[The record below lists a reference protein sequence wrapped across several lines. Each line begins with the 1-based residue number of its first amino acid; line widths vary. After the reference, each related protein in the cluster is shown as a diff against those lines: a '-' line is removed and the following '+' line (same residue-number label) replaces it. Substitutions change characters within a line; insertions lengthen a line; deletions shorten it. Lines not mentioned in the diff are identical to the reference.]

1 MDRNFFFSLLRNSL
15 FSVQEVIIPDEINWE
30 EIYEEMKAQAVAA
43 LPMRWLKDHPFSN
56 RDLYEKW
63 FSFCTRQQVFCIKL
77 MSEQSRMLDLLEKHD
92 IPCVIIKGTA
102 AGMAYPNP
110 FLRGSGD
117 VDFLVKR
124 CDYERTADIL
134 EENGFVLTHKKDP
147 RKHHYE
153 YSKNGICFELHRR
166 LAIITESDERLLS
179 VFEKGIAN
187 RKIYTIGNFHFPVLP
202 PELNGLTLIFHINQH
217 LRKGLGLRQI
227 IDWMMYVDN
236 LPASTWENRLRPI
249 LRETGMEKLALTVT
263 AMCQKYLGLRTL
275 VQDPD
280 IYPCDT
286 LMDLILER
294 GNFGKKSGKDEKVAL
309 VFFDIASPVRLMRH
323 LQRGGMARW
332 RMAREH
338 KALRPFAWIYEIG
351 SLSLDLFRTRMTP
364 REFLKQRQRGIAQRK
379 LIQDLGLE
387 LDRDIKW
394 R

>member
-15 FSVQEVIIPDEINWE
+15 FPVQEVIIPDDINWE

-102 AGMAYPNP
+102 AGMAYPNS

>member
-1 MDRNFFFSLLRNSL
+1 MDRNFFLSLLRNSL
-15 FSVQEVIIPDEINWE
+15 LPVQEVIIPDDINWE
-30 EIYEEMKAQAVAA
+30 EIDEEMKAQAVAA

-102 AGMAYPNP
+102 AGMAYPNS

-166 LAIITESDERLLS
+166 MAIITESDERLLS

-364 REFLKQRQRGIAQRK
+364 RVFLKQRQRGIAQRK

>member
-15 FSVQEVIIPDEINWE
+15 FPVQEVIIPDDINWE

-166 LAIITESDERLLS
+166 MAIITESDERLLS

>member
-15 FSVQEVIIPDEINWE
+15 FPVQEVIIPDDINWE

-63 FSFCTRQQVFCIKL
+63 FSFCTWQQVFCIKL

-102 AGMAYPNP
+102 AGMAYPNS

-187 RKIYTIGNFHFPVLP
+187 RKIYTIGIFHFPVLP

-227 IDWMMYVDN
+227 IDWMMYADN
-236 LPASTWENRLRPI
+236 LPTDTWENKLLPM
-249 LRETGMEKLALTVT
+249 LREAGMEKLALTVT

-286 LMDLILER
+286 LMDLIIER

-309 VFFDIASPVRLMRH
+309 IFFDIASPTRLMRH